1 MSLKLDGVQDTLNK
15 LRNVNNAITREIDDE
30 LLSAANKIRSD
41 AEKLAPKN
49 FSELVNSINFE
60 KVGLMQYSIFANAY
74 HAPYIEFGTKKKTKV
89 PAEMSAV
96 AAVVKGRPKR
106 GTFAEMVDNIQDWIK
121 KKGIAATQVTQVKTG
136 KRKGQFKKSGALV
149 QAIYERQL
157 AFHIAKRILQN
168 GINPQPFL
176 YPAFIKN
183 KAKLISTIQAVLNRA
198 TL

>member
-1 MSLKLDGVQDTLNK
+1 MSLKLDGVQETLNK
-15 LRNVNNAITREIDDE
+15 LKNVNNKITREIDRE
-30 LLSAANKIRSD
+30 LRAGANDIEKD
-41 AEKLAPKN
+41 AKRMAPAN
-49 FSELVNSINFE
+49 FGELRNSIGTE
-60 KVGLMQYSIFANAY
+60 KVGLMRYSVFADAY

-89 PAEMSAV
+89 PADMSAV
-96 AAVVKGRPKR
+96 ATAVKGRPKR
-106 GTFAEMVDNIQDWIK
+106 GTFAEMVDNIQEWIK
-121 KKGIAATQVTQVKTG
+121 KKGIAATQISQVKTG
-136 KRKGQFKKSGALV
+136 KRKGQFKKSGALA

>member
-15 LRNVNNAITREIDDE
+15 LKNVNNKITREIDDE

-49 FSELVNSINFE
+49 FRELVNSINFE
-60 KVGLMQYSIFANAY
+60 KVGLMQYSIFADAY

-89 PAEMSAV
+89 PADMSAV
-96 AAVVKGRPKR
+96 ATAVKGRPKR

-121 KKGIAATQVTQVKTG
+121 RKGIAATQVRQVGTG
-136 KRKGQFKKSGALV
+136 KRKGQFKKSGSLA

-157 AFHIAKRILQN
+157 AFLIARKIYLT

-176 YPAFIKN
+176 YPAFMKN
-183 KAKLISTIQAVLNRA
+183 KSKLITRIQEILKR
-198 TL
+198 TEL